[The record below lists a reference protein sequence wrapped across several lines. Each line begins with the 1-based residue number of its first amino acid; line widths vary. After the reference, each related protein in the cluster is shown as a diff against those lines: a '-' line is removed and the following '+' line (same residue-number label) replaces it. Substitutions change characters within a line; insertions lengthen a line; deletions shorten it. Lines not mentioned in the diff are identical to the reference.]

1 MNISQCHDIK
11 NNKKKRLFWGS
22 LGTTS
27 SLSFRGP
34 SLWSDLKQEVWFWA
48 PAFQT
53 DAASPEKI
61 KRKLA
66 GSDSSKAK
74 RTHAVYSREEKG

>member
-1 MNISQCHDIK
+1 MGFPRHNEQP
-11 NNKKKRLFWGS
+11 
-22 LGTTS
+22 
-27 SLSFRGP
+27 GP